1 MSRTVISCLLGR
13 MPEHVS
19 ILQLGG
25 VAFLVLAAVA
35 WVVGLTRLLRQVRS
49 RPATGTGPRAA
60 AARTGTRL
68 LAALP
73 EQRRSAP
80 ELESVELT
88 PAEQDAFAG
97 LVRQL
102 GHGH

>member
-1 MSRTVISCLLGR
+1 

-49 RPATGTGPRAA
+49 RPAAGTGTRA
-60 AARTGTRL
+60 AARTGTRP

>member
-1 MSRTVISCLLGR
+1 

-25 VAFLVLAAVA
+25 VAFLVVAAVV
-35 WVVGLTRLLRQVRS
+35 WVAGLTRLLRQG
-49 RPATGTGPRAA
+49 RPQP
-60 AARTGTRL
+60 AARTGARP
-68 LAALP
+68 LAVIP

-97 LVRQL
+97 LVRRL